1 MIIGEFHLTYKY
13 QNYKQMKIGVL
24 QFAPEFADIS
34 ANIAKIG
41 QLLKKASH
49 ADLWVLPELAS
60 TGYNFLNREQAV
72 LLSEE
77 LSKSRFVNFLVG
89 QAAKTNSWFVAGI
102 NERSGDKLYNSSVMV
117 SPDGEVGVY
126 RKLHL
131 FRREKEFFEPGNLG
145 LPVFETPWGKIG
157 MLICFDWMFP
167 EAWRILA
174 LKGVRLVCHPSNLV
188 LPYCQGVVPGYALT
202 NRIFIATVNRVGY
215 ERDNVFTGRSVV
227 VDPFGEVLFH
237 GNQKTQETVVIEIDT
252 SLSDNKMITPEN
264 NLITDRRTD
273 VYSLKV

>member
-1 MIIGEFHLTYKY
+1 
-13 QNYKQMKIGVL
+13 MKIGVL

-41 QLLKKASH
+41 QLLKNAPH
-49 ADLWVLPELAS
+49 ANLWVLPELAS

-102 NERSGDKLYNSSVMV
+102 NERSGDKLYNSSVLV

-145 LPVFETPWGKIG
+145 LPVFESPWGKIG

-167 EAWRILA
+167 EVWRIMA

-202 NRIFIATVNRVGY
+202 NRMFIATVNRVGC
-215 ERDNVFTGRSVV
+215 ERDIEFTGRSVV

-237 GNQKTQETVVIEIDT
+237 GNQKTQETVVIDIDT

-264 NLITDRRTD
+264 NLIADRRTD

>member
-1 MIIGEFHLTYKY
+1 
-13 QNYKQMKIGVL
+13 MKIGVL

-34 ANIAKIG
+34 TNIAKIG
-41 QLLKKASH
+41 QLLKNAPH

-102 NERSGDKLYNSSVMV
+102 NERSGDKLYNSSVLV
-117 SPDGEVGVY
+117 SPDGEAGVY

-145 LPVFETPWGKIG
+145 LPVFESPWGKIG

-202 NRIFIATVNRVGY
+202 NRMFIATVNRVGY
-215 ERDNVFTGRSVV
+215 ERDIEFTGQSVV
-227 VDPFGEVLFH
+227 VDPFGEVLFY
-237 GNQKTQETVVIEIDT
+237 GNKKTQETVVVEIDT

-273 VYSLKV
+273 VYSLKVFSNCLIFILKTLLR